1 MNEAYRQ
8 YLIDGE
14 RAGARYALTAPRNV
28 PFGIAGSQMGKRP
41 GSSLEFIDHREYQPG
56 DDLRRIDW
64 GGFARSDKLTVKLY
78 RDEVSPHLDVVIDGS
93 CSMALEDGPKAQAT
107 LGLAAVFATAASNV
121 GYSHTAWI
129 AEDGCQQVDNGADRP
144 SIWDGLNFTYRED
157 LARSFAKL
165 RPAWRPFGLRVL
177 LSDLLWDGDPLT
189 VLAQFAERATAV
201 VVVQILAEADV
212 NPTERGNIRL
222 VDSETEAV
230 QEIFVDAA
238 AEKRYSDALAR
249 HQESWHLAAKQTGAI
264 ITTVIAEQ
272 ILSDWRL
279 EALVAAEVLT
289 IA

>member
-1 MNEAYRQ
+1 MNETYRQ

-78 RDEVSPHLDVVIDGS
+78 RDEVSPHLDIVIDGS
-93 CSMALEDGPKAQAT
+93 YSMALEDTSKAQAT

-121 GYSHTAWI
+121 GYSHTTWI
-129 AEDGCQQVDNGADRP
+129 AGDGCRQVDNGTDRP
-144 SIWDGLNFTYRED
+144 SVWDEIDFAYRGD
-157 LARSFAKL
+157 LSTSFAKL
-165 RPAWRPFGLRVL
+165 PPSWRPFGLRVL
-177 LSDLLWDGDPLT
+177 LSDLLWHSDPLT
-189 VLAQFAERATAV
+189 ILARFAEQATAV
-201 VVVQILAEADV
+201 VVVQVLAEADV

-222 VDSETEAV
+222 VDSETAAV
-230 QEIFVDAA
+230 QEIFLDSV
-238 AEKRYSDALAR
+238 AEKRYRDALAR
-249 HQESWHLAAKQTGAI
+249 HQESWDLAAKQTGAI
-264 ITTVIAEQ
+264 MITVVAEQ
-272 ILSDWRL
+272 ILIDWRL

-289 IA
+289 IT

>member
-1 MNEAYRQ
+1 MNETYQQ

-14 RAGARYALTAPRNV
+14 RAGARYALTAPRNI

-78 RDEVSPHLDVVIDGS
+78 RDEVNPHLDVVIDGS
-93 CSMALEDGPKAQAT
+93 CSMALEASPKAQAT

-121 GYSHTAWI
+121 GYSHTAWV
-129 AEDGCQQVDNGADRP
+129 AGDGYRQVVNGADRP
-144 SIWDGLNFTYRED
+144 SIWDEIDFNYRGA
-157 LARSFAKL
+157 LLTSLVKL
-165 RPAWRPFGLRVL
+165 PPLWRPFGLRVL
-177 LSDLLWDGDPLT
+177 LSDLLCPGDPLT

-201 VVVQILAEADV
+201 VVVQVLAEVDV

-222 VDSETEAV
+222 IDSETETV

-238 AEKRYSDALAR
+238 AEKRYRDAFAR

-264 ITTVIAEQ
+264 MTTVVAEEL
-272 ILSDWRL
+272 LSDWRL
-279 EALVAAEVLT
+279 EALAAAEVLT
-289 IA
+289 IT

>member
-28 PFGIAGSQMGKRP
+28 PFGRAGSQMGKRP

-78 RDEVSPHLDVVIDGS
+78 RDEVNPHLDVIVDGS
-93 CSMALEDGPKAQAT
+93 CSMALEDSPKAQAT
-107 LGLAAVFATAASNV
+107 LGLAAAFATAASNV

-129 AEDGCQQVDNGADRP
+129 AGDGCRQVDNGTDRP
-144 SIWDGLNFTYRED
+144 STWDGLDFAYHGD
-157 LARSFAKL
+157 LSTSFAKF
-165 RPAWRPFGLRVL
+165 PPSWRPFGLRVL
-177 LSDLLWDGDPLT
+177 LSDLLWHGDPLK
-189 VLAQFAERATAV
+189 LLSQFAERATAV
-201 VVVQILAEADV
+201 VVVQVLAEADV

-222 VDSETEAV
+222 VDSETDVV
-230 QEIFVDAA
+230 QEIFLDSV
-238 AEKRYSDALAR
+238 AEKRYRAALTR

-264 ITTVIAEQ
+264 MATVVADH
-272 ILSDWRL
+272 ILRDWRL

-289 IA
+289 IT